1 MTTSSAVL
9 IAAWKSYRVARP
21 SIWATGDETGQRR
34 FLPELFARLLRTAWA
49 DARKA
54 DAVTRRFLELQQRGQ
69 VAVARQMEA
78 GERSARISEIRDR
91 LEVLDYAPF
100 GVRAV
105 EKRAAL
111 KAELAVLTAA

>member
-1 MTTSSAVL
+1 MNKSEVFIVAWSA
-9 IAAWKSYRVARP
+9 YRTARP
-21 SIWATGDETGQRR
+21 AFWATGDETGQRR

-54 DAVTRRFLELQQRGQ
+54 DAVARRFLELQQRGQ
-69 VAVARQMEA
+69 VAVARQMEQ
-78 GERSARISEIRDR
+78 GERSARIAAIRDQM
-91 LEVLDYAPF
+91 EVLDYAPL

>member
-1 MTTSSAVL
+1 MNKSEVFT
-9 IAAWKSYRVARP
+9 AAWSAYRTARP
-21 SIWATGDETGQRR
+21 AFWATGDETGQRR
-34 FLPELFARLLRTAWA
+34 FLPALFARLLRTAWA

-54 DAVTRRFLELQQRGQ
+54 DAAARRFLELQQRGQ
-69 VAVARQMEA
+69 VAVARQMEQ
-78 GERSARISEIRDR
+78 GERSARIAAIRDQM
-91 LEVLDYAPF
+91 EVLDYAPF